1 MDESKYRVLLIA
13 SHPVQ
18 YAAPLFRLMAQHPKL
33 DILVAYCSLQ
43 GAEPGIDPEFG
54 VEVKWDIPLLDG
66 YPWIGLSNQ
75 SSQPKLGRFFGLVNL
90 ELWKLI
96 GTNNFDAVVV
106 YMGYAYASFWIAAAI
121 AKLKKTSFLFGTDA
135 HALSPRDRQSW
146 KTPLK
151 KWLLPNIFN
160 LADMVIV
167 PSSGGVRLMHSLGI
181 PEHRVQLT
189 PYVVNNNWWSEQA
202 QQVNRTLVRQQWE
215 IPEDSPV
222 VLFCAKL
229 QPWKRP
235 HDVLQAFANA
245 NVPGAYLVFAG
256 EGPLREELKAKAKA
270 LEISERVRFL
280 GFINQSQL
288 PSVYRCAD
296 LFVLPSEHEPF
307 GVVVNEAM
315 LCGCP
320 VVVSD
325 RVGARYDLVRHGETG
340 FVFPCG
346 NVDALAGIFRE
357 ILPNSERL
365 QQMGEAASKRMDTWS
380 PRESVE
386 SLVQAIERSLKKKTQ
401 EPVAC

>member
-43 GAEPGIDPEFG
+43 GAQPGIDPEFG
-54 VEVKWDIPLLDG
+54 VEVTWDIPLLDD

-75 SSQPKLGRFFGLVNL
+75 SPKPVLGKFWGLVNL
-90 ELWKLI
+90 ELWELI
-96 GTNNFDAVVV
+96 RRENFDAVVV
-106 YMGYAYASFWIAAAI
+106 YTGYAYASFWIAAAA
-121 AKLKKTSFLFGTDA
+121 AKLKRTSFLFGTDA
-135 HALSPRDRQSW
+135 HTLSPRDRQFW

-160 LADMVIV
+160 LADIVIV

-189 PYVVNNNWWSEQA
+189 PYVVNNNWWSDRAEQ
-202 QQVNRTLVRQQWE
+202 VDRKLVRNSWE
-215 IPEDSPV
+215 IPEDAPV
-222 VLFCAKL
+222 ILFCAKL

-235 HDVLQAFANA
+235 QDVLQAFAQA
-245 NVPGAYLVFAG
+245 NISGSYLVLAG
-256 EGPLREELKAKAKA
+256 EGPLRGDLEREAQNLKVVEQVK
-270 LEISERVRFL
+270 FL
-280 GFINQSQL
+280 GFVNQSQL
-288 PSVYRCAD
+288 PSVYSSAD

-315 LCGCP
+315 LCGCTA
-320 VVVSD
+320 VVSD

-346 NVDALAGIFRE
+346 DIEALASIFQE
-357 ILPNSERL
+357 VLPDYKRL
-365 QQMGEAASKRMDTWS
+365 KQMGKSALERITLWS
-380 PRESVE
+380 PQENVE
-386 SLVQAIERSLKKKTQ
+386 TLVQAIERSLKKKTQ